1 MAVALIPAAG
11 SGERLG
17 AERPKA
23 LVELGGRPLISWSL
37 DVLSRVGAIERIV
50 VALPAGALQLPWAP
64 AQTLELV
71 SVAGGATRSESVR
84 NALAA
89 AGESEEVLVHDAA
102 RPLLTARL
110 VEDTLAAL
118 AQEGVDGAVAAAR
131 VTDTIKEASKDG
143 TVARTLARSTL
154 WAAQTPQAFRRGAL
168 EHALTFPRRCS
179 RRRRTMPGCSSAR
192 AIAWSSWRRRARTS
206 RSRAPSTSRSRRR
219 CFTKATERTYAF
231 ARTDEERSDA
241 CRLSAVR
248 SVRPCASAVA
258 AIHRSLLGLR
268 RVFARSSP

>member
-50 VALPAGALQLPWAP
+50 VALPAGALELPWVP
-64 AQTLELV
+64 EQTLELV
-71 SVAGGATRSESVR
+71 TVAGGATRSESVR

-118 AQEGVDGAVAAAR
+118 AQEGVDGALAAAR
-131 VTDTIKEASKDG
+131 VTDTVKEARADG
-143 TVARTLARSTL
+143 TVTRTLARSTL
-154 WAAQTPQAFRRGAL
+154 WAAQTPQVFRRGAL
-168 EHALTFPRRCS
+168 QHALDVPEEVLAQATDDAWLLERAGYRVVVVEAPRENIKV
-179 RRRRTMPGCSSAR
+179 TSALDL
-192 AIAWSSWRRRARTS
+192 AVAQALLLRRA
-206 RSRAPSTSRSRRR
+206 
-219 CFTKATERTYAF
+219 
-231 ARTDEERSDA
+231 
-241 CRLSAVR
+241 
-248 SVRPCASAVA
+248 
-258 AIHRSLLGLR
+258 
-268 RVFARSSP
+268 